1 MYGTKDSYEPQTSYM
16 ANRLMGY
23 YGVEHEVICDHL
35 MKIFRGT
42 LFSTATKDNKFFE
55 EYVEV
60 GLANRIK
67 ADIQSME
74 NKGFT
79 LKIFE
84 DKSLLGTG
92 FKEGVSLI
100 EMAMIRGLFTDRTK
114 NRPLTDYHVHK
125 DNEEIGLTIYT
136 PKYLTQ
142 PDEFIDPKRN
152 KVIYE

>member
-1 MYGTKDSYEPQTSYM
+1 MGFFYKMYGTKDSYEPQTSYM

-67 ADIQSME
+67 ADI
-74 NKGFT
+74 
-79 LKIFE
+79 
-84 DKSLLGTG
+84 
-92 FKEGVSLI
+92 
-100 EMAMIRGLFTDRTK
+100 
-114 NRPLTDYHVHK
+114 
-125 DNEEIGLTIYT
+125 
-136 PKYLTQ
+136 
-142 PDEFIDPKRN
+142 
-152 KVIYE
+152 